1 MKRSVIPIAVLAV
14 IAVAL
19 LQVALASL
27 EQMVADRKPAD
38 PTVGSVVESTLEARL
53 LGNVGVE
60 DLDAGPGQDL
70 VVTLR
75 LAGSFAPRQ
84 VATEVLVALHE
95 SLEGFGE
102 QVQGFRLVLNEG
114 RPTAATLEAEMPWEP
129 ARRFLG
135 DPPAPVLPQ
144 KSPPR

>member
-1 MKRSVIPIAVLAV
+1 MKRSVIPIVVLAV

-27 EQMVADRKPAD
+27 ERIAAHRKTPD
-38 PTVGSVVESTLEARL
+38 PTVQTIVESTLEARL
-53 LGNVGVE
+53 LGRVGVE
-60 DLDAGPGQDL
+60 DLDEGPGRDL
-70 VVTLR
+70 VVRLR
-75 LAGSFAPRQ
+75 LAGSFAPRA
-84 VATEVLVALHE
+84 VANEVLDALHG

-102 QVQGFRLVLNEG
+102 QVRGFRLVLNEG
-114 RPTAATLEAEMPWEP
+114 RPNAATLEAELPWEP
-129 ARRFLG
+129 ARRFVG